1 MLFSIFAFY
10 LIFIFLVE
18 KAISFYGVN
27 MHCSVWDVL
36 SYVDRF
42 SFFFIV
48 LNIVPY
54 TITEQAYPRL
64 GRRDKEIQYQ
74 NEISSAD

>member
-42 SFFFIV
+42 SFF
-48 LNIVPY
+48 
-54 TITEQAYPRL
+54 
-64 GRRDKEIQYQ
+64 
-74 NEISSAD
+74 S